1 MNKKPEVKSI
11 YKNKSKEID
20 TLKQLFSVGIR
31 NGCPL
36 MEAMICDTGHHGFI
50 MWIKDKKKTETP
62 RI

>member
-1 MNKKPEVKSI
+1 M
-11 YKNKSKEID
+11 YTNKSKEIN

-50 MWIKDKKKTETP
+50 MWIKD
-62 RI
+62 